1 MDISTPKEPISS
13 SYPMMCNLSQRC
25 FDKLFDLICH
35 KHDGFN
41 EQAKLLVQDVI
52 QFTDLINQLKQGQ
65 SNNLVLS
72 EDEVN
77 YLWSCV
83 NNPLSH
89 SALIVE
95 MYQRKYQ
102 NLQAKELHDLIRQDS
117 GYTCFKVSWLKD
129 DLDYQYVWAKK
140 DINFLVCFLQLSLE
154 DTVHYD
160 KLDLV
165 FSPELICSMLIKSF
179 DVCIALPSD
188 SAIPVS
194 IHDARE
200 HNINTPQYNTWINT
214 LAGAL
219 PNKYTLL
226 GSLGAL
232 TTEALA

>member
-1 MDISTPKEPISS
+1 MGISNQKEPLSS
-13 SYPMMCNLSQRC
+13 SYPMMCNLSQSC
-25 FDKLFDLICH
+25 FDKLFNLICH

-41 EQAKLLVQDVI
+41 EQAKSLVQDVI
-52 QFTDLINQLKQGQ
+52 QFTDLIKQFAQ
-65 SNNLVLS
+65 VKNSRLALS

-95 MYQRKYQ
+95 MYKRKYQ
-102 NLQAKELHDLIRQDS
+102 NLQIKELYDLIRQDR
-117 GYTCFKVSWLKD
+117 GYTRFKISWIKN
-129 DLDYQYVWAKK
+129 DLDCQYIWAKR

-165 FSPELICSMLIKSF
+165 CSPELICSMLIKSF

-188 SAIPVS
+188 TAIPVT

-200 HNINTPQYNTWINT
+200 CNINTPQYNTWVDT
-214 LAGAL
+214 FGGSL

-232 TTEALA
+232 TTETLA